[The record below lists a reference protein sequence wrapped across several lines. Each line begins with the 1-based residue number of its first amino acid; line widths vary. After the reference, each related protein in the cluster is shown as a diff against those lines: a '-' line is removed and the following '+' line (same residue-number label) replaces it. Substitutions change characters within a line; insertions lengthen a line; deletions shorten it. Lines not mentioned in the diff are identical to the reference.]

1 MQCPAEIAK
10 IITEIVATGLLRI
23 RALGWSGA
31 NAQRCAVEADHLH
44 NLPALLSDFKP
55 ELLAYYWDAE
65 RVSFIQRSSAEDVEA
80 FEPLWEAMSGFVASR
95 ARLQQKPDPLEAKPS
110 SSPSGRTLRYHSR
123 HCTNPSSA

>member
-1 MQCPAEIAK
+1 MQCPAEIAG
-10 IITEIVATGLLRI
+10 IITEILTTGLLRI

-65 RVSFIQRSSAEDVEA
+65 RVSFIRQSSPEDVEG
-80 FEPLWEAMSGFVASR
+80 FEPLWDALSEFVASR
-95 ARLQQKPDPLEAKPS
+95 GNQVVAAH
-110 SSPSGRTLRYHSR
+110 G
-123 HCTNPSSA
+123 N